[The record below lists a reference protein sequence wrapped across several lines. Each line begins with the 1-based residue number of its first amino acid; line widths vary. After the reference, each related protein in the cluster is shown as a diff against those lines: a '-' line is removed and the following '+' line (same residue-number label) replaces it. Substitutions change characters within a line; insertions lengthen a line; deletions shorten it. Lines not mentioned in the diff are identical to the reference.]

1 MLKFNINDEKTINEM
16 NEVTQK
22 MKILKKIQDA
32 VERKTGLEFDADE
45 TTTLQKL
52 IETMSELIFKI

>member
-1 MLKFNINDEKTINEM
+1 MLKFNMNDEKTINEM

-32 VERKTGLEFDADE
+32 VERKTGLEFDVDE
-45 TTTLQKL
+45 AVTLQNL